1 MQIRTKGIP
10 DNVSRSLCKE
20 SLRFYANELLG
31 KRLAKNISLQL
42 VFEEL
47 PSPYFAICDWNDDGP
62 VHRSFIVIISK
73 TLKTKMML
81 VTLAHEM
88 VHIKQ
93 YARKEL
99 QDNQHRDNV
108 KWRGKAFCLNKT
120 KYHKRP
126 WEIEAYAKD
135 KPLYEKF
142 KQRNK

>member
-1 MQIRTKGIP
+1 MLIRTKGIP

-20 SLRFYANELLG
+20 ATRFYGKELLG
-31 KRLAKNISLQL
+31 NRLINNIEVLL

-47 PSPYFAICDWNDDGP
+47 PSTYYAICDWNDDQR
-62 VHRSFIVIISK
+62 VCRSFILLINK
-73 TLKTKMML
+73 KLKKRAMML
-81 VTLAHEM
+81 TLAHEM

-99 QDNQHRDNV
+99 QDYTHRDKV
-108 KWRGKAFCLNKT
+108 KWLGKIFCLKKT

-126 WEIEAYAKD
+126 WEKEAYFKD